1 MAAVIDTA
9 RRDTMMDD
17 VIPTVGASMRIVVI
31 GQAPFGEAVAKR
43 LVEAGEDIVG
53 ISAPATP
60 EDGRPDPLRAY
71 AESQG
76 LPVLTARALKKE
88 DVYQE
93 YASWKPDLNVMAFVT
108 DILAERVLFT
118 PTLHTIQY
126 HPSLL
131 PKHRGASAMNWAI
144 MQGDAKTGLTI
155 FWPDQG
161 IDTGPIL
168 LQREVDITPDD
179 TLGSLYFDRLFPMG
193 VDAMVESVRLVK
205 EGKAPKIVQDGSD
218 ATYEPICKPE
228 HAAIDWSK
236 PAGEVYNLIRG
247 CTPQP
252 GAHTTFRGAPLKISD
267 CGLVNEGGG
276 KPGSI
281 ARVTDAEIIVHL
293 NGGALAL
300 RRVQP
305 QDSPKLKA
313 AEFIA
318 ATGIKAGDTL
328 GM

>member
-1 MAAVIDTA
+1 
-9 RRDTMMDD
+9 
-17 VIPTVGASMRIVVI
+17 MRIVVI
-31 GQAPFGEAVAKR
+31 GQAPFGETVAKR
-43 LVEAGEDIVG
+43 LVEAGEEIVG

-60 EDGRPDPLRAY
+60 DGGRPDPLRAY
-71 AESQG
+71 AESQA
-76 LPVLTARALKKE
+76 LPVLTTRAMKKD
-88 DVYQE
+88 DVYEE
-93 YASWKPDLNVMAFVT
+93 YVSWKPDLNIMAFVT

-118 PTLHTIQY
+118 PPLQTIQY

-144 MQGDAKTGLTI
+144 IHGDAKTGLTI
-155 FWPDQG
+155 FWPDRG

-168 LQREVDITPDD
+168 LQRDVNITPDD

-205 EGKAPKIVQDGSD
+205 DGKAPKIVQDESD
-218 ATYEPICKPE
+218 ATYEPICTPK

-236 PAGEVYNLIRG
+236 PAREVYNLIRG

-252 GAHTTFRGAPLKISD
+252 GAHTTFRGAPLKILD
-267 CGLVNEGGG
+267 CGFLDEGGG
-276 KPGSI
+276 KAGSI
-281 ARVTDAEIIVHL
+281 ARVTDAEVIVNL
-293 NGGALAL
+293 NGGALAV

-313 AEFIA
+313 PEFIA
-318 ATGIKAGDTL
+318 ASGIKAGDAL
-328 GM
+328 GT